1 MHTQYTAETV
11 FEAIAGRVFSCLTCA
26 TRVPQRMVAFRV
38 CRYVTVLLLSL
49 QIGTAIKYLWTDES
63 TRSYRCDAVHLAYA
77 MQQERMLTPTEAARP
92 MVSEF

>member
-1 MHTQYTAETV
+1 MERSHV
-11 FEAIAGRVFSCLTCA
+11 VSSCLTCA
-26 TRVPQRMVAFRV
+26 TRTPTDGGLTRACVCVFVCA

-77 MQQERMLTPTEAARP
+77 MQKERMLTPHGSSPTNGG
-92 MVSEF
+92 